1 MRLPGP
7 ENRTF
12 IVGKTGSGK
21 TRFATWLHAKTS
33 QFKARPYVIIDTKR
47 EKLFSQ
53 IERAEE
59 IRINEVP
66 KHPGLYIMRPF
77 QMDPALE
84 PWFMKVLDRENI
96 GLYIDEGFMV
106 PGIFP
111 RYRGLNG
118 ILTQGRSKKI
128 PAIILS
134 QRPANVTTYA
144 VSEADFIA
152 AFKLQRPEDM
162 DKVEAY
168 LPNEPLFDLRRRLP
182 NYHCRWYDVAR
193 DEGAI
198 LSPCPLDDEILNI
211 YDLALR
217 KTVRNF

>member
-33 QFKARPYVIIDTKR
+33 QFKRRPYVIIDTKR

-53 IERAEE
+53 IDRARE
-59 IRINEVP
+59 IGINEIP

-96 GLYIDEGFMV
+96 GIYIDEGFMV

-128 PAIILS
+128 PTIILS

-168 LPNEPLFDLRRRLP
+168 LPNTSTFDLRNSLP
-182 NYHCRWYDVAR
+182 PFHCRWYDVGKDA
-193 DEGAI
+193 GAI
-198 LSPCPLDDEILNI
+198 FSPCPLDDDILEI
-211 YDLALR
+211 YERALT
-217 KTVRNF
+217 KTVRSI